1 MDSVIDFQTLF
12 DHSRKL
18 VNLIDSL
25 SISFLLLLNNFE
37 GTVLLTKY
45 SVAALS
51 LYSIHLKEVV
61 GPSSTLYMERN
72 HALAMLALDAGALIL
87 HSANNTLQ
95 VEAFAVDLI
104 QSNWSLWSHDR
115 TWYPHS
121 TAQVNPLIQSF
132 SGGHISCL

>member
-1 MDSVIDFQTLF
+1 LDTVIDFQTLF
-12 DHSRKL
+12 DDSRKL

-25 SISFLLLLNNFE
+25 PITFLLLLDYFE
-37 GTVLLTKY
+37 GTVLLTEY

-51 LYSIHLKEVV
+51 LHSIHLEEVV
-61 GPSSTLYMERN
+61 GPSSTLDMERN

-87 HSANNTLQ
+87 HSTNDTLQ

-104 QSNWSLWSHDR
+104 QTNWSLGSHDR
-115 TWYPHS
+115 SRYPHS

-132 SGGHISCL
+132 S